1 MASLFY
7 ILLNIK
13 SEYKNKSQILEILR
27 ESKLFYLDY
36 LIKEVNFETVE
47 IILNKTDIIL
57 LDFLQPVSIS
67 YIGNLSVKSN
77 GQT

>member
-27 ESKLFYLDY
+27 KTKLFCLDY
-36 LIKEVNFETVE
+36 LIKEVNFEIVE
-47 IILNKTDIIL
+47 IILNKTDTIL
-57 LDFLQPVSIS
+57 LDFLQPVSVS

-77 GQT
+77 EQI

>member
-27 ESKLFYLDY
+27 KTKLFYLDY
-36 LIKEVNFETVE
+36 LIKEVNFEIVE
-47 IILNKTDIIL
+47 IILNKTDTIL
-57 LDFLQPVSIS
+57 LDFLHQSLFCTLV
-67 YIGNLSVKSN
+67 
-77 GQT
+77 T

>member
-27 ESKLFYLDY
+27 KTKLFYLDY
-36 LIKEVNFETVE
+36 LIKEVNFEIVE
-47 IILNKTDIIL
+47 IILNKTDTIL
-57 LDFLQPVSIS
+57 LDFLQPVSVS

-77 GQT
+77 EQI

>member
-27 ESKLFYLDY
+27 KTKLFYLDY
-36 LIKEVNFETVE
+36 LIKEVNFEIVE
-47 IILNKTDIIL
+47 IILNKTDTIL
-57 LDFLQPVSIS
+57 LDFLQPVSVS
-67 YIGNLSVKSN
+67 YIGNLSVKLN
-77 GQT
+77 EQI